1 MIENLQKIRTWL
13 AALAPLPAHQAS
25 VAPSLD
31 EIYTPQDH
39 EAALDPDRLLVVGGR
54 GVGKSFWAGALQDT
68 ASREMVGA
76 RYPKLKLHLCKVA
89 LGFTEG
95 DSIATAG
102 IPSANVITELMEKDH
117 FKAETIWR
125 AVLIHSLRDH
135 IDAPLPSLWRGK
147 DGLVAWVDHDAERL
161 QLQMKAAEQKL
172 EAQGLRQ
179 LIVFDGLDR
188 LADNWPDIR
197 VRARALMR
205 VALALR
211 SYRAIKLKIF
221 MRVDQ
226 ADDALLWDFPDA
238 SKLSGTRVDLRWER
252 RDLYGLLFAQLA
264 NHVSTRTAFDA
275 LLVENLEITLKRG
288 KQKGLPRDLMEDEVK
303 QEAVFAL
310 LAGQYMGS
318 DRRRGKTYSWLHNHL
333 ADAFGN
339 VSPRTFLA
347 AIRAAAAQADN
358 VDDKVIEPKGLQAG
372 LQVASAQCIEQLRED
387 FLWIRETLEPLADL
401 AVPCVSK
408 SLFARWAEAGT
419 IAAIATYAKTNRTLA
434 PVEFDSVNGVS
445 PQSLLTALL
454 RLGVAEKRPDGRINV
469 PDIYRVA
476 AKLLKRGGVKA
487 KA

>member
-1 MIENLQKIRTWL
+1 MDNFQKIRAWL
-13 AALAPLPAHQAS
+13 ADLAPLPAHQAS
-25 VAPSLD
+25 MAPALE

-39 EAALDPDRLLVVGGR
+39 EAALDPERMLVVGGR
-54 GVGKSFWAGALQDT
+54 GVGKSFWAGAMLNN
-68 ASREMVGA
+68 ASREMVGR
-76 RYPKLKLHLCKVA
+76 RYPKLKLNQYHVA

-102 IPSANVITELMEKDH
+102 VPSAEVMTELIQKDG

-125 AVLIHSLRDH
+125 AVLIHVLRDQ
-135 IDAPLPSLWRGK
+135 IDLPLPLRWRGK
-147 DGLVAWVDHDAERL
+147 DGLVAWVDDDAERMQM
-161 QLQMKAAEQKL
+161 QLMAAEKKL
-172 EAQGLRQ
+172 DERGIRQ

-211 SYRAIKLKIF
+211 SYRSIKLKIF

-226 ADDALLWDFPDA
+226 ADDSLLWDFPDA
-238 SKLSGTRVDLRWER
+238 SKLSSTRVDLRWER
-252 RDLYGLLFAQLA
+252 RDLYGLLFSQLA
-264 NHVSTRTAFDA
+264 NHTSTRVSFDA
-275 LLVENLEITLKRG
+275 LLQEKLDITLK
-288 KQKGLPRDLMEDEVK
+288 KSPQKGLPRDLMEDEIK
-303 QEAVFAL
+303 QEAVFNL
-310 LAGQYMGS
+310 IAGQYMGS

-347 AIRAAAAQADN
+347 AIRTAATQAGNLDE
-358 VDDKVIEPKGLQAG
+358 KVIEPKGLQAG
-372 LQVASAQCIEQLRED
+372 LQTASQQRVEQLRED
-387 FLWIRETLEPLADL
+387 FFWIRDTLEPLADL
-401 AVPCVSK
+401 AVPCVSG
-408 SLFARWAEAGT
+408 SLFERWQEAGT
-419 IAAIATYAKTNRTLA
+419 IATIEEYAKNKHALA
-434 PVEFDSVNGVS
+434 PVEFDSASGVS
-445 PQSLLTALL
+445 PKSLLNALL

-487 KA
+487 KS